1 SIRVTAICTATATA
15 AMATLF
21 VQCVPRVRNSPCFLL
36 RAGAKNLP
44 GGART
49 GVRKDG
55 NSKRIAHGQCACCI
69 YVRFVRDL
77 CPVCCYLS
85 VFCLPGCCHARLWRT
100 WLLRWRFPDALDG
113 TVEQYGKLVEKLLI
127 HFGEFAFVMKKISI
141 FAVEI
146 YLENPNR

>member
-1 SIRVTAICTATATA
+1 MV
-15 AMATLF
+15 TLF
-21 VQCVPRVRNSPCFLL
+21 GQCVPRVRNNPCFPQ

-55 NSKRIAHGQCACCI
+55 NSKRTAQWVVRLLI
-69 YVRFVRDL
+69 YVGFVRDL
-77 CPVCCYLS
+77 CPVCCCLS

-100 WLLRWRFPDALDG
+100 WLLRWRLPDALG
-113 TVEQYGKLVEKLLI
+113 GAVEQYGKLAEKLLF

-141 FAVEI
+141 FAAEI